1 MKDEDERS
9 PASGPVPQTVP
20 RLGNN
25 PDLPNVARPNRTLP
39 ASTLGEQPNNDVAS
53 VLGSEGCRRI
63 LRLLLLDPELNLDST
78 SLSRLLGWHQTQVS
92 LYLNDFARIGLLAK
106 QRRGLLMVYRAS
118 PHFRATLEAN
128 IKVPASGDQLPV
140 ELILLLHGN
149 HPNRGAG
156 ARTEQQGK
164 APTIGR
170 SRVIGPTAGD
180 KKRPTVQEGGDVD
193 NDQPDHDEGQPGHPL
208 AIAGEPERVSP
219 RPRPDQGDR
228 LGRAH
233 RTPAV
238 VERSAKTA
246 ET

>member
-1 MKDEDERS
+1 MKDKDERS
-9 PASGPVPQTVP
+9 PASGPVRQTAP
-20 RLGNN
+20 RLGNHSD
-25 PDLPNVARPNRTLP
+25 PPYVARPNRTSA
-39 ASTLGEQPNNDVAS
+39 ASTLGEQPNSDVAS

-63 LRLLLLDPELNLDST
+63 LRLLLVDPELNLDST
-78 SLSRLLGWHQTQVS
+78 SLSRLLGWHQTQIS
-92 LYLNDFARIGLLAK
+92 LHLNDLARIGLLAK
-106 QRRGLLMVYRAS
+106 QRRGLFMVYRAS
-118 PHFRATLEAN
+118 PHFRARLEAN
-128 IKVPASGDQLPV
+128 IKVPASTDQLPV

-164 APTIGR
+164 APAIGR
-170 SRVIGPTAGD
+170 SRVIGSTAGD
-180 KKRPTVQEGGDVD
+180 KHPTVQEGGDVD
-193 NDQPDHDEGQPGHPL
+193 NDQTDHDEGEPSHPL

-228 LGRAH
+228 LGRAR